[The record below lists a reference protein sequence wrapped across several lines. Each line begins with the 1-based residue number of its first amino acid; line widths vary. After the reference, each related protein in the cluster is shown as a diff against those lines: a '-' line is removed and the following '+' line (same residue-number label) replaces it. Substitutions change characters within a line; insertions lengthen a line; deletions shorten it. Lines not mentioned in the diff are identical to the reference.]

1 MSASST
7 LTAYSMQQT
16 PPPFFTKKIACTE
29 EGSSDCLGHLAQMH
43 ATALNSERTLKEILN
58 ILVEM

>member
-43 ATALNSERTLKEILN
+43 ATALNSEWTLKEILN